1 MNMKKAYIRLL
12 ALLLVVLPVTAA
24 AQFRLAPVAGVN
36 VNSLKFKQ
44 ELVPVGHS
52 VGFQAGVMAEMMFP
66 GIGFGIDFGLLS
78 NMEGAKVN
86 LGSRKLWASEG
97 FGNENL
103 NLHVIQI
110 PLHLRF
116 KWTRMNGLED
126 YIAPF
131 VYGGP
136 EFGILAGHSTFKGT
150 FGEHPFKYAGGD
162 LGLAVGGGFELL
174 KRWQVSVQY
183 TWGMTYIAKTRKLD
197 DFSAQNRQLAVRVA
211 YMF

>member
-1 MNMKKAYIRLL
+1 MKRLSAFIAIICL
-12 ALLLVVLPVTAA
+12 CAA
-24 AQFRLAPVAGVN
+24 GAIAQFRAAGVAGATFN
-36 VNSLKFKQ
+36 TLSFDQN
-44 ELVPVGHS
+44 LVGVSSVVGY
-52 VGFQAGVMAEMMFP
+52 QAGVLGEMMFP
-66 GIGFGIDFGLLS
+66 GIGFGIDFGLLY

-131 VYGGP
+131 VYVGP

-150 FGEHPFKYAGGD
+150 SGEHPFKYAGGD